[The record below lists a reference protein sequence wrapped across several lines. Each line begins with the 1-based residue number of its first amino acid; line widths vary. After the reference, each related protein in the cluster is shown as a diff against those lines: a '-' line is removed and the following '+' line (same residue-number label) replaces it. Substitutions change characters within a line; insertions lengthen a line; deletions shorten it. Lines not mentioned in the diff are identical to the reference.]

1 MLEILSQIGEL
12 VGGLGAIAA
21 LVYLAIQLRD
31 SNALSRAQSRQTLI
45 ATFAQVTWEVSR
57 DAHMQRVIA
66 IGLRSW
72 PDIPNSEKTTFD
84 LIMGRYLFNLQNG
97 LLLRD
102 AGMLDSKTLD
112 GIADSMLMCVITEGG
127 QRWWKE
133 TAVAAPQVREYI
145 EWRLAHP
152 ETLPG
157 RFDQLFPHWSALA
170 EENSEAG

>member
-1 MLEILSQIGEL
+1 VLETLAQFGEL

-21 LVYLAIQLRD
+21 LVYLAIQLRH
-31 SNALSRAQSRQTLI
+31 SNALSRAQSRQTLLT
-45 ATFAQVTWEVSR
+45 TFAQITWEMSR
-57 DAHMQRVIA
+57 DAHVLRVIA

-72 PDIPNSEKTTFD
+72 PDISNSEKTTFD
-84 LIMGRYLFNLQNG
+84 LTMGRYLFNLQNG

-112 GIADSMLMCVITEGG
+112 EIADYMLACVVTEGG

-133 TAVAAPQVREYI
+133 TTVAPPQVREYI

-157 RFDQLFPHWSALA
+157 RMDQLMPHWFAMA
-170 EENSEAG
+170 EENSEVG